1 MANQYCQKCKSKLA
15 TCPTC
20 GGKGTIKKDMGLFAG
35 MKDVPCPNCNGT
47 GKLCP
52 RHGSDWG

>member
-1 MANQYCQKCKSKLA
+1 MADEYCRKCKSRLT

-20 GGKGTIKKDMGLFAG
+20 KGKGTVLKDLGLLSG
-35 MKDVPCPNCNGT
+35 TGERPCKNCNGT

-52 RHGSDWG
+52 KHGSDW

>member
-1 MANQYCQKCKSKLA
+1 MGDEYCRKCKSKLA

-20 GGKGTIKKDMGLFAG
+20 KGKGMTYQGGILGGSNK
-35 MKDVPCPNCNGT
+35 PCPNCKGT

-52 RHGSDWG
+52 KHGNNWG

>member
-1 MANQYCQKCKSKLA
+1 MTNESCRKCKSGLS

-20 GGKGTIKKDMGLFAG
+20 KGKGTTDQGGAFTVSHRL
-35 MKDVPCPNCNGT
+35 CPNCKGT

-52 RHGSDWG
+52 KHGNDWG